1 MVFRL
6 GILGSP
12 TGQYVR
18 DLARACHECNVEVR
32 LFGFPELQTSI
43 GLPEAPNCTA
53 TVQHPGEPAVD
64 LDALIVRTMP
74 LGSLEQV
81 IFRMD
86 CLHVWQSRGTRV
98 INSPRCLETSIDK
111 WLTLHRL
118 AEKDIPVPP
127 TIACQTRDQAL
138 TAFEQLGGDVLVK
151 PLFGGEGR
159 GIIRLQDSD
168 MAWRCLSTLHQLS
181 HVLYLQQFIPNFGY
195 DIRVLMVGDKLF
207 SIRRQAQQ
215 GSFRTNVSLGGTASP
230 HQLTELER
238 DIAVRAARAVEGSVV
253 GVDLMPAKDGRL
265 YVLEVNAVPGW
276 KGLSSSLSIDI
287 AHEFIEYARQPAN

>member
-1 MVFRL
+1 MVYRL

-18 DLARACHECNVEVR
+18 DLVRACHESNVDVR
-32 LFGFPELQTSI
+32 LLGFPELQTSI
-43 GLPEAPNCTA
+43 GLREATNCA
-53 TVQHPGEPAVD
+53 ASVEHPGEPTGD

-86 CLHVWQSRGTRV
+86 CLHVWQSKGTRV

-127 TIACQTRDQAL
+127 TVACQTRDQAL
-138 TAFEQLGGDVLVK
+138 AAFEQLGGDVLVK

-159 GIIRLQDSD
+159 GIIRLQDLD
-168 MAWRCLSTLHQLS
+168 MAWRCLSTLHQLG

-195 DIRVLMVGDKLF
+195 DIRVLIIGDKLF
-207 SIRRQAQQ
+207 SIRRQAQH
-215 GSFRTNVSLGGTASP
+215 GSYRTNVSLGGTALP
-230 HQLTELER
+230 HQLTETER
-238 DIAVRAARAVEGSVV
+238 DVAIRAAGAVDGSVV

-265 YVLEVNAVPGW
+265 FVLEVNAVPGW
-276 KGLSSSLSIDI
+276 KGVASSLSIDI
-287 AHEFIEYARQPAN
+287 AREFIEYAVG